1 MLHPDAASGGFNVE
15 AFGRLA
21 ELEPA
26 SFWFRSRNRL
36 LVDTVA
42 AIRPQPQSLLELG
55 CGTGFVL
62 SALSVALQDCR
73 VTGAELFPEGL
84 ALARERLPATP
95 LLQLDA
101 RRLPFEDHF
110 DVIGAF
116 DVLEHIDED
125 EATLERI
132 HRALCPGGR
141 VVLTVPQ
148 HGWLWS
154 AADEFAHHERRYTR
168 RELEGKLAR
177 AGFTVERITSFV
189 TILLPLMALSRLHE
203 RGRSGDY
210 EPSREFRATERV
222 GHVLE
227 ASLRFERA
235 LIRRGVTLPFGGS
248 LLAVGRI
255 G

>member
-1 MLHPDAASGGFNVE
+1 MLHPDATSGGFDVE

-21 ELEPA
+21 QLEPA

-36 LVDTVA
+36 LVDTVT
-42 AIRPQPQSLLELG
+42 AIRPRPQSVLELG

-62 SALSVALQDCR
+62 SALSVALPGCR
-73 VTGAELFPEGL
+73 VTGAELFSEGL
-84 ALARERLPATP
+84 AVARARLPAIP

-116 DVLEHIDED
+116 DVLEHIDQD
-125 EATLERI
+125 ETTLARI
-132 HRALCPGGR
+132 HRALRPGGR

-148 HGWLWS
+148 HRWLWS

-168 RELEGKLAR
+168 RELKGKLAR

-189 TILLPLMALSRLHE
+189 TLLLPLMALSRLHE
-203 RGRSGDY
+203 RTRSRDY
-210 EPSREFRATERV
+210 EPSREFTATERV
-222 GHVLE
+222 GDVLE
-227 ASLRFERA
+227 ALLGFERA
-235 LIRRGVTLPFGGS
+235 LIRRGATLPFGGS

-255 G
+255 A